1 MKLFSK
7 TEMQSLESEGVYA
20 GVSLWEMMAGAGAQL
35 ARAAID
41 KWGQPKGPAVV
52 LCGKGN
58 NGGDGFVCAR
68 ELAELGAE

>member
-7 TEMQSLESEGVYA
+7 TEMQSLESEGVHA

-41 KWGQPKGPAVV
+41 
-52 LCGKGN
+52 LS
-58 NGGDGFVCAR
+58 
-68 ELAELGAE
+68 LIHI

>member
-41 KWGQPKGPAVV
+41 K
-52 LCGKGN
+52 
-58 NGGDGFVCAR
+58 
-68 ELAELGAE
+68 